1 MFHGSDW
8 VPDYAVLYDNYEA
21 QQERDRKILEMLED
35 DDSEDESDEDFE

>member
-1 MFHGSDW
+1 MFGQDW
-8 VPDYAVLYDNYEA
+8 VPDYAFLYDRYEA